1 MVTWWIRF
9 LNGGERM
16 TGAHEAGAALPPAAA
31 LDEDKGEE
39 TWWRMAR
46 KKLKKL
52 SSSSIPF
59 VGLLRRHLR
68 VHYPNS
74 MAVVEVVASR

>member
-1 MVTWWIRF
+1 VPFADYYELGEPVDGAAADDLGARANGDMVDTRF

-39 TWWRMAR
+39 TW
-46 KKLKKL
+46 
-52 SSSSIPF
+52 
-59 VGLLRRHLR
+59 
-68 VHYPNS
+68 
-74 MAVVEVVASR
+74 